1 MRLFRSLLPCLYL
14 ALQFSV
20 SAAHAQTATE
30 PKTASSKATLPT
42 LRIAT
47 RVVPPFVIDEAGRLE
62 GFSIDLWN
70 AIAQEL
76 GVKSRYVT
84 TSNVK
89 DLLAAIKA
97 GRAEVG
103 IAAISITSE
112 REKSFD
118 FSQPMFDAGL
128 QVMVRDQK
136 QGGDIPSPLLV
147 LLSPAMLQALGIV
160 LLLVLVPAHL
170 VWWIERNHEDGI
182 IERKEYFPGILKAF
196 WWAAGTLGAQADEMP
211 KSPWGRVIALL
222 WMFTGIAFV
231 AYFTA
236 IITASLTVQQL
247 QGDINGPDDLPG
259 KRVATTTGSTSAVYL
274 RERHIQPQEYAQF
287 EDAARALEQ
296 GKVQALVF
304 DAPVLLHYTA
314 HQGKGKAHVVGQVFR
329 KEGYGIAFPPGS
341 PWRRRTNYALLKLK
355 EDGTYD
361 RIYNQWF
368 SSE

>member
-1 MRLFRSLLPCLYL
+1 M
-14 ALQFSV
+14 
-20 SAAHAQTATE
+20 AAAQAQNAAG
-30 PKTASSKATLPT
+30 PKAAQPT
-42 LRIAT
+42 LRVAT
-47 RVVPPFVIDEAGRLE
+47 RVVPPFVKDEAGKLQ

-70 AIAQEL
+70 AIAREL
-76 GVKSRYVT
+76 GIKSRYVT
-84 TSNVK
+84 TSTIK
-89 DLLAAIKA
+89 DLLAAIKS

-103 IAAISITSE
+103 VAAISITSE
-112 REKSFD
+112 RGKSFD

-128 QVMVRDQK
+128 QVMVRDQNE
-136 QGGDIPSPLLV
+136 GSAIPSPLRV
-147 LLSPAMLQALGIV
+147 LFSPAMLQVMGIV

-170 VWWIERNHEDGI
+170 VWWFERNHEDGI

-211 KSPWGRVIALL
+211 KSPWGRAVALL

-236 IITASLTVQQL
+236 VITASLTVQQL

-259 KRVATTTGSTSAVYL
+259 RRVATIKGSTSAVYL
-274 RERHIQPQEYAQF
+274 RERHIQPQEYTQF
-287 EDAARALEQ
+287 EDAARALEG
-296 GKVQALVF
+296 GKVHAVVF
-304 DAPVLLHYTA
+304 DAPVLLYYTA
-314 HQGKGKAHVVGQVFR
+314 HQGKGKAHLVGPVFR
-329 KEGYGIAFPPGS
+329 KEAYGIAFPPGS

-368 SSE
+368 SGE